1 MTVIHITGATEKKE
15 YQNPVQSNSTGRQSR
30 SLLRKHFDNGKQMG
44 IRFDEQYWR
53 WAVDEKKDPN
63 PIPD

>member
-1 MTVIHITGATEKKE
+1 VGVERALGTYT
-15 YQNPVQSNSTGRQSR
+15 STME
-30 SLLRKHFDNGKQMG
+30 MG

-53 WAVDEKKDPN
+53 WAVDEKKKDPN